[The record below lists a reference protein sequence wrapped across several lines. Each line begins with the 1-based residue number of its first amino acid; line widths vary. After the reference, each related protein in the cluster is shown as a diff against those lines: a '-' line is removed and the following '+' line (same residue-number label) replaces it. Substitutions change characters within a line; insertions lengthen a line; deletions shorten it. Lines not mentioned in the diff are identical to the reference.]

1 MDEKIG
7 YRDLEQYSVSEIYE
21 KLESLKKS
29 YDMIQLVDVQE
40 CRVLVPQADGAI
52 HYGQECF
59 KLWNRGVRCA
69 NCAGYQACMTHE
81 VKERVDMVHGSKQ
94 LVHSI
99 PVCLELPDGE
109 FCQCVIDCVTNT
121 DNSVPDEH
129 DLRDDYVYF
138 STHDVLTRLYT
149 QDKLFLEIRQRLMD
163 RPENRYLLVMGN
175 IRKFK
180 LLNKLFGVEGG
191 NRILI
196 GIADI
201 LRESCTGEEVYGRYR
216 DDRFV
221 LLIRKDRF
229 HEEDFMRRLQRVNDL
244 VHSPIYELQVQVGV
258 YEITNVDMP
267 VAAMIDHADL
277 ALHAIHHSHERM
289 IAYYV
294 EGMMSEKL
302 HRQHIIAEFEQ
313 DLTNNRFRIY
323 LQPQVKDDGMVRG
336 AEALVRRVDA
346 DGQVLLPADFLGVLH
361 QSGLLFHLDAYVWEE
376 AVKQLARWKGTEF
389 DKMYI
394 SVNVDPSDF
403 FYLDVPKKLQ
413 ELCAKYEVPTS
424 LLRVEITET
433 ALVNDIKNQS
443 HIVEH
448 LQNAGFIVEIDD
460 FGKGS
465 SSLSMLKD
473 VNADVLKIDMG
484 FVSGDSHLNRGN
496 VILES
501 IIEMAVHLCMGVITE
516 GVETRTQVENL
527 IRLGCHNFQGFY
539 FSRPIPV
546 SDFEAVVRLRN
557 RQREEQK

>member
-7 YRDLEQYSVSEIYE
+7 YRDLEQYSVREIYD
-21 KLESLKKS
+21 KLESLKKT

-40 CRVLVPQADGAI
+40 CRVLEPRPDGTI

-81 VKERVDMVHGSKQ
+81 VKERVDMVHGHQ
-94 LVHSI
+94 QMVHSI
-99 PVCLELPDGE
+99 PVCLCLPDGE
-109 FCQCVIDCVTNT
+109 LCQCVIDCVNN
-121 DNSVPDEH
+121 DSDVQLADPH
-129 DLRDDYVYF
+129 DIRDDYAYF
-138 STHDVLTRLYT
+138 STHDVLTGLYT
-149 QDKLFLEIRQRLMD
+149 QDKLFLEIRQRLID
-163 RPENRYLLVMGN
+163 RPDERYLLVMGN

-180 LLNKLFGVEGG
+180 LLNKLFGTEGG
-191 NRILI
+191 NRILV
-196 GIADI
+196 GIADM
-201 LRESCTGEEVYGRYR
+201 LRESCTAEEVYGRYR

-229 HEEDFMRRLQRVNDL
+229 DEARFMARLQRVNRL
-244 VHSPIYELQVQVGV
+244 VESPIYELRVQVGV

-267 VAAMIDHADL
+267 VAAMIEHANL
-277 ALHAIHHSHERM
+277 ALHAIHHAHDRL
-289 IAYYV
+289 IAWYA
-294 EGMMSEKL
+294 EGMMSDKL
-302 HRQHIIAEFEQ
+302 RQQHIIAEFEQ
-313 DLTNNRFRIY
+313 DLANHRFQIY
-323 LQPQVKDDGMVRG
+323 LQPQVKDDGAVRG
-336 AEALVRRVDA
+336 AEALVRRLDPS
-346 DGQVLLPADFLGVLH
+346 GKVLLPMEFLGVLH
-361 QSGLLFHLDAYVWEE
+361 QFGLLFHLDAYVWEL
-376 AVKQLARWKGTEF
+376 AVQQLARWKGTEF
-389 DKMYI
+389 EKMYI

-403 FYLDVPKKLQ
+403 FYLDVPAKLT
-413 ELCAKYEVPTS
+413 ELCEKYNVDPH

-443 HIVEH
+443 HIVER
-448 LQNAGFIVEIDD
+448 LRNAGFIVEIDD

-484 FVSGDSHLNRGN
+484 FVRGEDHITRGN

-539 FSRPIPV
+539 FSRPLPV
-546 SDFEAVVRLRN
+546 ADFETIVRARN
-557 RQREEQK
+557 RAQGN